1 MRLYTCMC
9 GGRVIV
15 AAEKNNAFYEVV
27 NANCMLDLIKSGESA
42 QIGAQI
48 QPSEILSPIPKPYQ
62 DIICLGL
69 NYSDH
74 LEESNRFKKGE
85 FEKGDNCAV
94 YFSKRVN
101 EATSPFGIIPSH
113 DDIVDSLDYE
123 AELAVIIGKRASK
136 VKQEDAFDYVFGYSI
151 LNDVSARNVQMA
163 HKQWF
168 LGKSLDGF
176 TPIGPCIVTADEFS
190 VPLELDIRSYVNG
203 ELRQNSNTANMIFGV
218 DYVISELSQGMTLE
232 AGTIISMGT
241 PSGVG
246 MGFVPPVFLNKGDVV
261 KCEIEG
267 IGYIE
272 NTVK

>member
-1 MRLYTCMC
+1 MKLYTCKV
-9 GGRVIV
+9 GSREVIAV
-15 AAEKNNAFYEVV
+15 KKEDIFYEIT
-27 NANCMLDLIKSGESA
+27 NAKSMLELIESNISP
-42 QIGAQI
+42 QIGKEI
-48 QPSEILSPIPKPYQ
+48 TPTEILSPIPNPYQ
-62 DIICLGL
+62 DVICLGL

-101 EATSPFGIIPSH
+101 EATAPYGVIPSH
-113 DDIVDSLDYE
+113 SDIVDSLDYE
-123 AELAVIIGKRASK
+123 VELAVIIGKQAKK

-168 LGKSLDGF
+168 FGKSLDGF
-176 TPIGPCIVTADEFS
+176 TPIGPCIATADEIG
-190 VPLELDIRSYVNG
+190 VPPKLGIRSFVNG
-203 ELRQNSNTANMIFGV
+203 ELRQSSNTANMVFGV
-218 DYVISELSQGMTLE
+218 DYVIAELSQGMTLE
-232 AGTIISMGT
+232 PGTIISMGT

-246 MGFVPPVFLNKGDVV
+246 MGFVPPVFLKKCDVV
-261 KCEIEG
+261 KCEIDK

-272 NTVK
+272 NTVE